1 MSISS
6 IISFNT
12 GTLPTDRWTLN
23 GPCMN
28 KPLSQKKQNN
38 PAVSAIPT
46 DNRAEA
52 DVRTLIPVAAIMVL
66 TLLAALFLTKLSV
79 GIALAT
85 VAAFILGVVCFMNP
99 AIGLYI
105 LIFAMLLGPQF
116 GVGDAST
123 ISTRG
128 RGITLRLDDFLLV
141 IIGFSWFLSTAI
153 HKEKGLFLKTPLN
166 RYIGYYFIVC
176 LVSTLI
182 GYMMGRVKG
191 MSGIFFVLKYFEY
204 FIVYFMAVNYLKEK
218 PQMERLMWAML
229 LVCFVVCL
237 IAITQ
242 IPSGVR
248 VSAPFEGERGEP
260 NTLGGYLVLM
270 LSIVFGLLFHNYGTN
285 KQKLFLGCLVFFI
298 LITLAATLSRSSWL
312 ALGPML
318 IALICF
324 SQRKLFVLIPL
335 ILLVSVS
342 FLLMPTAVK
351 ERAAYTFTQ
360 KAERGQVKVG
370 ALNIDT
376 STSARLIS
384 WQQVMTHDFL
394 KQPLLGYGITGYAFV
409 DAQYPRVLAETGLLG
424 LFLFFALILA
434 IYRNARNTR
443 RVCTED
449 PFYLGITTGYLAGL
463 FAMLTHA
470 IGANT
475 FIIVRIME
483 PFWFLTAIVIM
494 IPQIAPLPHMEMVN
508 TKEYRLRPL

>member
-1 MSISS
+1 
-6 IISFNT
+6 
-12 GTLPTDRWTLN
+12 
-23 GPCMN
+23 MN

-38 PAVSAIPT
+38 PAVSTILT

-52 DVRTLIPVAAIMVL
+52 DVRTLIPIAAIMVL

-79 GIALAT
+79 GLALAT

-99 AIGLYI
+99 AAGLYI
-105 LIFAMLLGPQF
+105 LIGAMLLGPQF
-116 GVGDAST
+116 GTTDIGGEGV
-123 ISTRG
+123 RG
-128 RGITLRLDDFLLV
+128 RGLTLRLDDFLLL

-166 RYIGYYFIVC
+166 RYIAYYFIVC

-191 MSGIFFVLKYFEY
+191 VAGIMFVLKYFEY

-218 PQMERLMWAML
+218 KQMERLVWTML
-229 LVCFVVCL
+229 VVCLIVCL
-237 IAITQ
+237 IAIYQ

-248 VSAPFEGERGEP
+248 VSAPFEGPEGEP

-270 LSIVFGLLFHNYGTN
+270 LSVILGLLFHNYGTT
-285 KQKLFLGCLVFFI
+285 KQKLFLGNLVFFI

-318 IALICF
+318 FVLVWL
-324 SQRKLFVLIPL
+324 SRKKLFVVILM
-335 ILLVSVS
+335 ILLITVS
-342 FLLMPTAVK
+342 LLLLPTTVR
-351 ERAAYTFTQ
+351 ERASYTFTQ
-360 KAERGQVKVG
+360 KPEQGQVKVG
-370 ALNIDT
+370 EIRIDT

-384 WQQVMTHDFL
+384 WQQVLTRDFL

-424 LFLFFALILA
+424 LFFFLALLGA
-434 IYRNARNTR
+434 IYRHARQKRNLY
-443 RVCTED
+443 TED
-449 PFYLGITTGYLAGL
+449 PFYTGISTGFLAGF
-463 FAMLTHA
+463 FAMLTHG

-483 PFWFLTAIVIM
+483 PFWFITAIVIM
-494 IPQIAPLPHMEMVN
+494 IPKIMPPSQAEMSVS
-508 TKEYRLRPL
+508 E

>member
-1 MSISS
+1 
-6 IISFNT
+6 
-12 GTLPTDRWTLN
+12 
-23 GPCMN
+23 MN

-79 GIALAT
+79 GVALAT

-116 GVGDAST
+116 GVGGVGGEGV
-123 ISTRG
+123 RG
-128 RGITLRLDDFLLV
+128 RGLTLRLDDFLLV

-153 HKEKGLFLKTPLN
+153 SKEKGLLLKTPLN

-191 MSGIFFVLKYFEY
+191 LAGIFFVLKYFEY

-218 PQMERLMWAML
+218 KQMERLVFAML
-229 LVCFVVCL
+229 LVCFIVCL
-237 IAITQ
+237 IAMYQ

-248 VSAPFEGERGEP
+248 VSAPFEGPEGEP

-270 LSIVFGLLFHNYGTN
+270 LSVVLGLLFHNYG
-285 KQKLFLGCLVFFI
+285 KAKHKLFFVVLVFCI
-298 LITLAATLSRSSWL
+298 MIALAATLSRSSWL

-318 IALICF
+318 LALIWF
-324 SQRKLFVLIPL
+324 SQRKVLVIIPL
-335 ILLVSVS
+335 ILLVAASV
-342 FLLMPTAVK
+342 LLLPTAVK
-351 ERAAYTFTQ
+351 DRALYTVTQ
-360 KAERGQVKVG
+360 KPEEGQVKVG
-370 ALNIDT
+370 GVRIDT

-384 WQQVMTHDFL
+384 WQQVLTRDFL

-424 LFLFFALILA
+424 LFFFLALLGA
-434 IYRNARNTR
+434 IYRHARQKRNLY
-443 RVCTED
+443 TED
-449 PFYLGITTGYLAGL
+449 PFYTGISTGFLAGF
-463 FAMLTHA
+463 FAMLTHG

-483 PFWFLTAIVIM
+483 PFWFITAIVIM
-494 IPQIAPLPHMEMVN
+494 IPKIMPPSQAEMSVS
-508 TKEYRLRPL
+508 E